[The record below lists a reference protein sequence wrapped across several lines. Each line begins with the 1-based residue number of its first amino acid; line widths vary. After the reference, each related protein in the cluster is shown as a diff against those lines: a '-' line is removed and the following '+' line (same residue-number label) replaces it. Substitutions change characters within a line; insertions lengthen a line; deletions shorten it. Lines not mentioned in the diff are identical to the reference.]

1 MLPSKQDKDRDR
13 AIIVAAYVQD
23 VLDNLKVARAD
34 GQDVSFEGGLKSV
47 IEGFLMACYYGASV
61 GWVHWQDCDGYAK
74 PRAIE
79 FLDERRLY
87 LDIATDRLSIA
98 TEKSFQGI
106 PLRDF
111 SPLQY
116 LEVRNTRLSRRLP
129 MAGFGRS
136 ILLSW
141 WLRFGTLKDLTNY
154 VETWGRPGLVIHTA
168 DQEGAGYNETQYGE
182 LQEFLED
189 YLGDTRV
196 LLPPGF
202 TAELLEAKNGGEKIF
217 ELVDSMTERH
227 MQFAAVGQVGSIAG
241 DATTFAAGKQAQRVR
256 DDVTDGDARLVGE
269 VLEKIGRFAVSMKF
283 GIEVPSPSI
292 EFEEEKSIETMK
304 DRGLAI
310 QAAAYPLAS
319 MLKSGIPVDIR
330 EYCESTG
337 IPLNKEGTLDPTYL
351 ANLKILTE
359 IGVTG
364 GGPPNN
370 QQMSRTPEITEQPKL
385 KYRTFAE
392 EDFEANAFTYVPR

>member
-1 MLPSKQDKDRDR
+1 
-13 AIIVAAYVQD
+13 
-23 VLDNLKVARAD
+23 
-34 GQDVSFEGGLKSV
+34 
-47 IEGFLMACYYGASV
+47 
-61 GWVHWQDCDGYAK
+61 
-74 PRAIE
+74 
-79 FLDERRLY
+79 
-87 LDIATDRLSIA
+87 
-98 TEKSFQGI
+98 
-106 PLRDF
+106 
-111 SPLQY
+111 
-116 LEVRNTRLSRRLP
+116 
-129 MAGFGRS
+129 
-136 ILLSW
+136 
-141 WLRFGTLKDLTNY
+141 
-154 VETWGRPGLVIHTA
+154 
-168 DQEGAGYNETQYGE
+168 
-182 LQEFLED
+182 
-189 YLGDTRV
+189 
-196 LLPPGF
+196 
-202 TAELLEAKNGGEKIF
+202 
-217 ELVDSMTERH
+217 
-227 MQFAAVGQVGSIAG
+227 
-241 DATTFAAGKQAQRVR
+241 
-256 DDVTDGDARLVGE
+256 VTDGDARLVGE